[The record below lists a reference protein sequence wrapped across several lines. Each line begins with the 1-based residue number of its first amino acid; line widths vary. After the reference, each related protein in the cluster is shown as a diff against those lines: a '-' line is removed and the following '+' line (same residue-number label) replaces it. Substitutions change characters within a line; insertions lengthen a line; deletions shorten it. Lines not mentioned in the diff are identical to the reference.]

1 MTRPITRTKKKIV
14 GPAECI
20 MRCSSRILAR
30 RILKDE
36 HTRSVSPLRVRE
48 PGCGRGL
55 LLKALQSRGCECT
68 GLERPDFPAD
78 NIGEGI
84 TFSKGDVYAMPFP
97 DASFD
102 MVILWHV
109 LEHLSNPFAA
119 LRESRRVLTEGGL
132 LLIAVPNIDSRQA
145 RYFGKKW
152 FHLDVPRHTHHF
164 SIETL
169 SFALESAG
177 LKIVE
182 PRGVAPE
189 QSIFGFVQSAL
200 NMCVPVR
207 HMNQLFFRLKQIR
220 HICDFIELGFWLLLT
235 TFLIPAACIEYVVS
249 LRSNRSALLQIGG
262 RK

>member
-1 MTRPITRTKKKIV
+1 
-14 GPAECI
+14 

-30 RILKDE
+30 RILQEE
-36 HTRSVSPLRVRE
+36 HTGPESALRILE

-55 LLKALQSRGCECT
+55 LLAALQRMGCQCT

-78 NIGEGI
+78 DLGEGI
-84 TFSKGDVYAMPFP
+84 TFAKGNVYSMPFP

-102 MVILWHV
+102 MVILWYV
-109 LEHLSNPFAA
+109 LEHLANPFAA

-132 LLIAVPNIDSRQA
+132 LLIAVPNVDSRQA
-145 RYFGKKW
+145 QYFGEKW

-169 SFALESAG
+169 SLALESAG
-177 LKIVE
+177 LKIEE

-207 HMNQLFFRLKQIR
+207 HMNRLFFRLKKTR
-220 HICDFIELGFWLLLT
+220 HFCDFIELGFWLLLAAI
-235 TFLIPAACIEYVVS
+235 LIPAACLEYVFS